1 VLVGRNADAG
11 VGKRLPDDYV
21 RDQVG
26 WDDHE
31 YPFHTK
37 GDRLYFRERGGT
49 SGVYCRTLFDRQYS
63 SEVKCDDPFGRGSRV
78 GRFH

>member
-1 VLVGRNADAG
+1 MNVIRKIMILCLLAG
-11 VGKRLPDDYV
+11 MLMPVWAKITDDYV

-37 GDRLYFRERGGT
+37 GDRLYFRERGWT
-49 SGVYCRTLFDRQYS
+49 SGVYCPD
-63 SEVKCDDPFGRGSRV
+63 VI
-78 GRFH
+78 

>member
-1 VLVGRNADAG
+1 MLAGGDADAG

-37 GDRLYFRERGGT
+37 GDRLISESGGDVWCLL
-49 SGVYCRTLFDRQYS
+49 SDVI
-63 SEVKCDDPFGRGSRV
+63 
-78 GRFH
+78 